1 VLDPAV
7 IEFDEN
13 GRITAANDRA
23 LTLLGA
29 SLDELRAAP
38 PGAFSARP
46 TTPEEQAAFRDVW
59 ESAGRPGIGGEAMMR
74 RADGQELRIRHVIT
88 TVPTGGFAA
97 SFEPIAG
104 TADEPDVV
112 YALDDVLRE
121 WRRMERQL
129 EVVDAETEEASL
141 LRTEIER
148 LRGLYH
154 TGFAARRRAAS

>member
-7 IEFDEN
+7 IEFDET
-13 GRITAANDRA
+13 GRITAANERA
-23 LTLLGA
+23 LTLLGV

-46 TTPEEQAAFRDVW
+46 TSAEDQAAFREVW

-97 SFEPIAG
+97 SFEPISG
-104 TADEPDVV
+104 TSDEPDVV

-121 WRRMERQL
+121 WRALERQL
-129 EVVDAETEEASL
+129 EVVDAETEEAGV

-154 TGFAARRRAAS
+154 SGFAAKRRTAT